1 MSQTQKE
8 VRWLRKGRAV
18 IWLVTTFVVVVFSLE
33 LLLLA
38 LARGVDPLPGFFAP
52 NSDGTYQLAAGTTT
66 RYWHSGRIVTVTVT
80 DDGQR
85 TVPGAPEAAPVTL
98 HIIGDS
104 QVFGW
109 GLNDEETVP
118 ARVQAFLGSYV
129 RVVNHGLPGLGPL
142 AYLKIVAQLPSEDPV
157 IVFLTEMNDFQDAYD
172 VKPSLT
178 HHCGFIVLPEGPGKS
193 LPCFLLR
200 SYLVGSVM
208 DVWSRFFP
216 GRIPLPLGFNPYA
229 RISAR
234 VICRRIENNLI
245 DFLNRR
251 TGESVVSTIPW
262 EAQVDADRL
271 AAYAPGLA
279 VVEPHT
285 RLPGTSGLL
294 ERLKRVATDK
304 RTFLLNDHHLSAEGA
319 DVVARYIVEARHW
332 RLGARV
338 LRQTKGRTYEASQC
352 EDVQ

>member
-1 MSQTQKE
+1 MSQTQKKK
-8 VRWLRKGRAV
+8 RWLRIGRAV
-18 IWLVTTFVVVVFSLE
+18 FWLFTTFVVVVFSLE
-33 LLLLA
+33 LLTRA
-38 LARGVDPLPGFFAP
+38 IARGVDPLPGYFAP
-52 NSDGTYQLAAGTTT
+52 NSDGTYQLAAGTKT

-80 DDGQR
+80 DDGHR
-85 TVPGAPEAAPVTL
+85 IVPGAPEAAAITL

-118 ARVQAFLGSYV
+118 ARIQAFLGSNV

-172 VKPSLT
+172 VIPSLT
-178 HHCGFIVLPEGPGKS
+178 HHCGFIVLPEGPGKG

-200 SYLVGSVM
+200 SHLVGSVM
-208 DVWSRFFP
+208 DLRSRFIP
-216 GRIPLPLGFNPYA
+216 EKIPLPLGFNPYA

-245 DFLNRR
+245 GYLNRR
-251 TGESVVSTIPW
+251 IGESVVSTIPW
-262 EAQVDADRL
+262 EALVDPDRL
-271 AAYAPGLA
+271 AAYAPSLA

-285 RLPGTSGLL
+285 RLPGTVGLL
-294 ERLKRVATDK
+294 KQLKSVATKK
-304 RTFLLNDHHLSAEGA
+304 RTFLRNDHHLSAEGA
-319 DVVARYIVEARHW
+319 DVVARYIVDNW
-332 RLGARV
+332 RGDLELSQIKV
-338 LRQTKGRTYEASQC
+338 RTYEASNC
-352 EDVQ
+352 VGVQ